1 VLLAAPNVRFLQ
13 LLWVLLFLLCGCMQ
27 SRKPFLPHACCRRNV
42 SCTCR
47 YALDLNGEFSAFDGH
62 LLAEQAA
69 FALACLKQLRAMYS
83 ITADTSSCSSQG
95 RAHQPLDLSQLPYNL
110 RPQPLSHASS
120 SSDCSGTAA
129 VVPAVVLAGH
139 SMGGVVA
146 RAAATAA
153 WADPELGELAVIVKS
168 CSTGLVILQ
177 QTLACWPADWV
188 VLQAASAGIV

>member
-1 VLLAAPNVRFLQ
+1 MFCCLQ
-13 LLWVLLFLLCGCMQ
+13 RREQ
-27 SRKPFLPHACCRRNV
+27 SFTSQTATVSGGWRRY
-42 SCTCR
+42 S
-47 YALDLNGEFSAFDGH
+47 LDLNGEFSAFDGH

-83 ITADTSSCSSQG
+83 MTANTSSCAGQ
-95 RAHQPLDLSQLPYNL
+95 AQDHQRLDLSQIPYNM

-120 SSDCSGTAA
+120 SGDCSGAAA

-153 WADPELGELAVIVKS
+153 WEDPELGGSHGMYRE
-168 CSTGLVILQ
+168 TLQ
-177 QTLACWPADWV
+177 H
-188 VLQAASAGIV
+188 